1 MVGVSGPMF
10 AESAAQGRRFMIGLT
25 LGSLAGGVILA
36 TAAAVVGIGLTRTG
50 LPLDARLVMLIGV
63 ALILGLA
70 DLANRTP
77 QWFRQVPQR
86 LVRELSPGTLG
97 VVYGVDL
104 GLIVTTKKVTSLW
117 WLAIAG
123 LALVSPVLLVIAVP
137 VGAVATSLA
146 VWSWS
151 LRVKGDTACLFRKN
165 QRNWITQLRL
175 MSGTAMI
182 VAAGLFV
189 VPLVG
194 HPLM

>member
-1 MVGVSGPMF
+1 MVGVSGPLF

-36 TAAAVVGIGLTRTG
+36 TAAAVVGIGLARTG
-50 LPLDARLVMLIGV
+50 LPLGARLVMLIGV

-151 LRVKGDTACLFRKN
+151 LRIKGDTACLFRKN

-182 VAAGLFV
+182 AAAGLFV
-189 VPLVG
+189 VLLVG

>member
-36 TAAAVVGIGLTRTG
+36 TAAAVVGIGLARTG
-50 LPLDARLVMLIGV
+50 LPLGARLVMLIGV

-151 LRVKGDTACLFRKN
+151 LRIKGDTACLFRKN

-182 VAAGLFV
+182 VAAGLFAV
-189 VPLVG
+189 LLVG
-194 HPLM
+194 HPLT

>member
-25 LGSLAGGVILA
+25 LGSLVGSVLLA
-36 TAAAVVGIGLTRTG
+36 TAAAVAGIGLAHTG
-50 LPLDARLVMLIGV
+50 LPLGARQAMLIGV
-63 ALILGLA
+63 ALLLGLA

-97 VVYGVDL
+97 VVYGIDL

-117 WLAIAG
+117 WLSIAG
-123 LALVSPVLLVIAVP
+123 LALVSPVLLAIAVP

-151 LRVKGDTACLFRKN
+151 LRIKGDTACLRTNN

-189 VPLVG
+189 VLLVR

>member
-36 TAAAVVGIGLTRTG
+36 TAAAVVGIGLARTG
-50 LPLDARLVMLIGV
+50 LPLGARLVMLIGV

-151 LRVKGDTACLFRKN
+151 LRIKGDTACLFRKN

-182 VAAGLFV
+182 AAAGLFV
-189 VPLVG
+189 VLLVG